1 MSSAPGPEDGL
12 FPPAGD
18 PPVADGDCG
27 VGFEGQGGEGRG
39 RRRGRPEQTPL
50 QRALALLSRREHS
63 RKELTA
69 KLVSRGLEP
78 AAVDAAVERL
88 AGEGWQDDARF
99 AEGLVR
105 TRSDSG
111 YGPVRIR
118 AELATHGLD
127 EVAVETAMA
136 TFEGD
141 WVELARDLA
150 RRRLGHRGLE
160 PGLQAQR
167 KIADLLMRRGFP
179 GDVVRAVSR
188 LPLDEVD

>member
-1 MSSAPGPEDGL
+1 MSSAPGPEDTL
-12 FPPAGD
+12 FPLPGD
-18 PPVADGDCG
+18 PAAAGEGSGAGLEGPDG
-27 VGFEGQGGEGRG
+27 QGRG

-69 KLVSRGLEP
+69 KLVSRGLDP

-105 TRSDSG
+105 MRSESG

-127 EVAVETAMA
+127 DVAVETAMA

-141 WVELARDLA
+141 WLEVARDLA

-188 LPLDEVD
+188 LPLDEID